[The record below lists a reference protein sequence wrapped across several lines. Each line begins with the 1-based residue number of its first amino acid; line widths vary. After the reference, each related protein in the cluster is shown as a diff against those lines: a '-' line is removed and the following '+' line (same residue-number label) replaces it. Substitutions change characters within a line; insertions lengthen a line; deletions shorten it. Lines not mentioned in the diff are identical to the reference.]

1 MKYESQNADDAV
13 IRCPECNAEVG
24 TTDEACSSCGAKMVQ
39 KKGAGAGSLL
49 LVIVLVAALVAI
61 WLVSRG

>member
-1 MKYESQNADDAV
+1 MKHESQNAENAV

-24 TTDEACSSCGAKMVQ
+24 TTDKACSNCGAKMVQ

-49 LVIVLVAALVAI
+49 IVVVLVAALVVV
-61 WLVSRG
+61 WLLSRG